1 MSNTISF
8 SLNGK
13 RVSHDEGAGRSL
25 LWVLRSDHGL
35 TGAKYGCGEG
45 YCGSCTVLV
54 DNEAQRSCQLTL
66 EDVNGASVL
75 TIEGL
80 ENTKGLHPVQQAFLD
95 HQALQCGYCTPGMI
109 LTAVALLHRNPQP
122 TEAEII
128 EEMDNNLC
136 RCGSYKRII
145 EAIASAANVMEELDY
160 EG

>member
-1 MSNTISF
+1 MISF

-13 RVSHDEGAGRSL
+13 RVSHDGGAGRSL

-54 DNEAQRSCQLTL
+54 DYEAQRSCQLTL
-66 EDVNGASVL
+66 QDVNGASVV

-80 ENTKGLHPVQQAFLD
+80 ESKKGLHPVQQAFLD
-95 HQALQCGYCTPGMI
+95 NQALQCGYCTPGMI

-122 TEAEII
+122 SEAEII
-128 EEMDNNLC
+128 REMDNNLC

-145 EAIASAANVMEELDY
+145 EAIASAANVMEEMGY